1 MNQITLEQTRDALL
15 KTQYVT
21 EVPEDIRTKITVHFV
36 RQIPEMLA
44 IAIKS

>member
-21 EVPEDIRTKITVHFV
+21 EVPEEIRLRAYTAVERMI
-36 RQIPEMLA
+36 QIGGVG
-44 IAIKS
+44 KKD